1 MFHLIAVE
9 LWLRTGMGADF
20 APHRHWATHGLQ
32 GRPQFEGN
40 YWCPA
45 GGGQGR
51 WPRTCRGQVAPT
63 KEHSLIQSVH
73 NPEVED
79 PWFRV
84 ILEYFVPTLGV
95 PKDVTYALRERR
107 VAP

>member
-1 MFHLIAVE
+1 MFHLTAVE
-9 LWLRTGMGADF
+9 LWLGTGMGADF
-20 APHRHWATHGLQ
+20 APQETLGNTWTPLGW
-32 GRPQFEGN
+32 PQFEGN

-51 WPRTCRGQVAPT
+51 WPRPCRAQAAPT

-95 PKDVTYALRERR
+95 PKDVTEALEKEE
-107 VAP
+107 